1 MNGTTARRLTGLLA
15 AAAFTAVGC
24 TSVQTSD
31 EQGRAGTTP
40 PPTET
45 VTVTATDAAK
55 PNGGSGGANNT
66 TTRGTPPRTTT
77 HHTTTTSKPPT
88 GPVIVSFSVVQ
99 KPSCPIN
106 GTPDAPYSKEGVP
119 VIIAWKINGADGA
132 AIAVDNPT
140 LYGAYGKDY
149 PASGQLE
156 LSFPCSGTTGQTT
169 HKYTV
174 WPKDAKTI
182 SRTLTVSAQ
191 NNP

>member
-31 EQGRAGTTP
+31 AQGRVTTTP

-55 PNGGSGGANNT
+55 PNGGGAHT
-66 TTRGTPPRTTT
+66 TTRATPPRTTT
-77 HHTTTTSKPPT
+77 HHTTTTTSRPPT
-88 GPVIVSFSVVQ
+88 GPVIVSFTVVQ

-106 GTPDAPYSKEGVP
+106 GTPDAPYSKPGTP
-119 VIIAWKINGADGA
+119 VIIAWKITGADGA

-149 PASGQLE
+149 PATGQLE
-156 LSFPCSGTTGQTT
+156 LSFPCSSTAGQTT

-174 WPKDAKTI
+174 WPKDAKTV
-182 SRTLTVSAQ
+182 SKTLTVSAQ

>member
-1 MNGTTARRLTGLLA
+1 MNGTTSRRLTGLLA
-15 AAAFTAVGC
+15 VAAFAAVGC

-31 EQGRAGTTP
+31 AQTRATTTTP

-45 VTVTATDAAK
+45 VTVTAPATGKPDATTRTSAPK
-55 PNGGSGGANNT
+55 T
-66 TTRGTPPRTTT
+66 TTKTT
-77 HHTTTTSKPPT
+77 TTTTSHQPT
-88 GPVIVSFSVVQ
+88 GPVIVSFTVVQ
-99 KPSCPIN
+99 RPSCPIN
-106 GTPDAPYSKEGVP
+106 GTPDAPFSKPGVP
-119 VIIAWKINGADGA
+119 VIIAWKITGAAGA

-149 PASGQLE
+149 PATGQLE

-182 SRTLTVSAQ
+182 SKTLTVSAQ

>member
-1 MNGTTARRLTGLLA
+1 MNGTTARRLTGLVA
-15 AAAFTAVGC
+15 VAAFAAVGC
-24 TSVQTSD
+24 TSVQTS
-31 EQGRAGTTP
+31 EAQSRVTTTTP
-40 PPTET
+40 PPAET
-45 VTVTATDAAK
+45 VTVTATTAAK
-55 PNGGSGGANNT
+55 PDATHKAT
-66 TTRGTPPRTTT
+66 THKTTT
-77 HHTTTTSKPPT
+77 HKTTTTTTSHPPA
-88 GPVIVSFSVVQ
+88 GPVIVSFTVVQ

-106 GTPDAPYSKEGVP
+106 GTPDAPYSKPGTP
-119 VIIAWKINGADGA
+119 VIIAWKITGAAGA

-149 PASGQLE
+149 PATGQLE

-182 SRTLTVSAQ
+182 SKTLTVSAQ